1 MEKHR
6 PDLTEYEIEVLDRL
20 SSYDFSQWN
29 ETEVREN
36 FVVPLL
42 ELLGYRKDGD
52 YDVSAEQTYNL
63 NPLFLQIGR
72 KRIELDYLCSVRL
85 NNFWIIEVKPGYDI
99 KGNRSTIKEEDIA
112 QAHFYSLHP
121 EVNAPYF
128 LVTNGWVI
136 NLYNRDELSENLDP
150 ILSINHNSLKED
162 FLELDVYI
170 GATQIMPFLK
180 RKILDNIKSVLS
192 SEVYIDRLD
201 EFDTKVKDV
210 ISHVRPKVL
219 VNFRKNAT
227 EQVKRSQE
235 DFEAFITKV
244 PLRMIPSS
252 LFNYVSTVGQIE
264 NLSELMLSKF
274 NDSYPIDRK
283 FFLDEI
289 LLEEPKAVTFDY
301 YFNVLKFLIELYK
314 YDPTYND
321 TFSGKTVKDILI
333 EWIELLIFGFG
344 KKPVLRYLWAFTGL
358 VHRLTIRSLILSPAS
373 RNKIDSI
380 VSKDIYE
387 LPEEIIAYNGPT
399 PADELIN
406 RIDESTILTL
416 SQILKQYYDDGF
428 KEVLCKQEYQ
438 RFDSFVQK
446 VESHFDEE
454 YFKLKDELD
463 PKWGTLRSYEYTNHF
478 YDRIFSGTCNILQK
492 EQDILELLPSTIIDR
507 IKLVDSIS
515 CDCPTFTDTKIAQF
529 GDECLN
535 ALSINPEIV
544 KVPINLVKRYFDPS
558 ENPYDFEI

>member
-1 MEKHR
+1 
-6 PDLTEYEIEVLDRL
+6 LI
-20 SSYDFSQWN
+20 
-29 ETEVREN
+29 
-36 FVVPLL
+36 
-42 ELLGYRKDGD
+42 
-52 YDVSAEQTYNL
+52 
-63 NPLFLQIGR
+63 
-72 KRIELDYLCSVRL
+72 
-85 NNFWIIEVKPGYDI
+85 
-99 KGNRSTIKEEDIA
+99 
-112 QAHFYSLHP
+112 
-121 EVNAPYF
+121 
-128 LVTNGWVI
+128 
-136 NLYNRDELSENLDP
+136 
-150 ILSINHNSLKED
+150 
-162 FLELDVYI
+162 VYI

-344 KKPVLRYLWAFTGL
+344 K
-358 VHRLTIRSLILSPAS
+358 
-373 RNKIDSI
+373 
-380 VSKDIYE
+380 
-387 LPEEIIAYNGPT
+387 
-399 PADELIN
+399 N
-406 RIDESTILTL
+406 R
-416 SQILKQYYDDGF
+416 F
-428 KEVLCKQEYQ
+428 
-438 RFDSFVQK
+438 
-446 VESHFDEE
+446 
-454 YFKLKDELD
+454 
-463 PKWGTLRSYEYTNHF
+463 
-478 YDRIFSGTCNILQK
+478 
-492 EQDILELLPSTIIDR
+492 
-507 IKLVDSIS
+507 
-515 CDCPTFTDTKIAQF
+515 
-529 GDECLN
+529 
-535 ALSINPEIV
+535 
-544 KVPINLVKRYFDPS
+544 
-558 ENPYDFEI
+558 